1 MLRTFPLVVL
11 VTFIVN
17 ALGEQHLR
25 AQPSSPSTLATEA
38 STLGKPHDPRS
49 IGMQK
54 TLVNFMSGLV
64 HPRDKEDAKAVTDFK
79 EFGVMNSGEIFV
91 TFVLWFIL
99 YALLAFY
106 YHNYVLYY
114 QPVNEDREKEEE
126 RIHFKD
132 FQEFKSG
139 LFDCTTGPGIMF
151 WSCCCP
157 GIRWADTMSKLNIH
171 RFWPGFWLMTGLYA
185 IGFIPLCTLVC
196 FSIVV
201 VYMTYHRQE
210 FRKKFEFEEQGGAT
224 VFTDCLT
231 YCFCMCCAVAQE
243 ARHTRQATVCGH
255 PAIASD
261 SDKS

>member
-1 MLRTFPLVVL
+1 
-11 VTFIVN
+11 
-17 ALGEQHLR
+17 
-25 AQPSSPSTLATEA
+25 
-38 STLGKPHDPRS
+38 
-49 IGMQK
+49 MQK

-139 LFDCTTGPGIMF
+139 LFDCTTGPGITF

-157 GIRWADTMSKLNIH
+157 GIRWADTMGKLDIH
-171 RFWPGFWLMTGLYA
+171 EYWTAFWGLFLVCCIA
-185 IGFIPLCTLVC
+185 FIPFCTFVC
-196 FSIVV
+196 FAAVV
-201 VYMTYHRQE
+201 GYMTYHRQE
-210 FRKKFEFEEQGGAT
+210 FRKKFSFDEQGGST
-224 VFTDCLT
+224 LLTDCAT
-231 YCFCMCCAVAQE
+231 YCCCMCCAVAQE
-243 ARHTRQATVCGH
+243 ARHTREACIVGH
-255 PAIASD
+255 PAIKPISERTPR
-261 SDKS
+261 